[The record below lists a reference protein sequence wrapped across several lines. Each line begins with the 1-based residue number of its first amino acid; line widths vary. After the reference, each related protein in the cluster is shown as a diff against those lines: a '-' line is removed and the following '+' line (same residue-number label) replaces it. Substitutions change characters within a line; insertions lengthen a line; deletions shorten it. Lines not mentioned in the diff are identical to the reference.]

1 MAPELAFDAEGFW
14 HSSDLGWFDE
24 QGWLHFT
31 SRASNVIRT
40 GGTNVSPL
48 EVESVLIGHT
58 GISGVAVIG
67 VPDVALGE
75 VVVACVVPLENVTLT
90 EDQVRQFLRGK
101 LSSYKI
107 PRRVLFFTDDELPR
121 TASDKF
127 DVARV
132 RDIAIDRLAHNAEH
146 LEAEGRR

>member
-1 MAPELAFDAEGFW
+1 
-14 HSSDLGWFDE
+14 
-24 QGWLHFT
+24 
-31 SRASNVIRT
+31 
-40 GGTNVSPL
+40 
-48 EVESVLIGHT
+48 LIGHA
-58 GISGVAVIG
+58 GISGVAVVG
-67 VPDVALGE
+67 APDAAVGE

-90 EDQVRQFLRGK
+90 EDQVRQLLRGK
-101 LSSYKI
+101 VSSYKI

-132 RDIAIDRLAHNAEH
+132 RDIATDRLARSAEH